1 MPQDLRFLSDTIKSG
16 EIVSADSTAIS
27 VIELIS
33 NPISVRNDADNWGFI
48 LFFICFFVITN
59 VINQKGKFL
68 VSMVSILFRNKE
80 RHSIF
85 YETVAYESLHKLLL
99 SFQTIL
105 LFSIILYCL
114 AIHEQY
120 LLITSFAQ
128 MFLFIGKNALILSL
142 FFLYKFLTY
151 SLAGIVFF
159 KKETV
164 RQWND
169 DFFSLISLNGI
180 FLYFPVLILFYVES
194 AYSFCIHLIGFY
206 LVFIVFFIFYK
217 LYTLFF
223 HHKRLFLYFILYLCT
238 QEIIPLYLVYR
249 GLVYLMAQKDTLWI

>member
-1 MPQDLRFLSDTIKSG
+1 MQQDSLFLSDILIPVET
-16 EIVSADSTAIS
+16 VLTDSTVAS
-27 VIELIS
+27 TTELI
-33 NPISVRNDADNWGFI
+33 NHPIAVRNDANNWGFI
-48 LFFICFFVITN
+48 LFFICFFVIIN

-85 YETVAYESLHKLLL
+85 YETVAHESLNKFLL
-99 SFQTIL
+99 SFQTIVL
-105 LFSIILYCL
+105 SSIVLYCL
-114 AIHEQY
+114 AIHERFIS
-120 LLITSFAQ
+120 ITSFSQ
-128 MFLFIGKNALILSL
+128 MFLFIGKSSLILTL

-151 SLAGIVFF
+151 SLAGIIFF

-180 FLYFPVLILFYVES
+180 FLFFPVLILFYVEP
-194 AYSFCIHLIGFY
+194 AYSFCIHFIGFY
-206 LVFIVFFIFYK
+206 LIFIVFFIFYK

-223 HHKRLFLYFILYLCT
+223 QRKHRSLYFILYLCT
-238 QEIIPLYLVYR
+238 QEIIPLYLVFR
-249 GLVYLMAQKDTLWI
+249 GLVYLMAQKDTLWM